1 MQNMSAIQ
9 FEMSVFSFSFNFI
22 LDFTGIYDITDKSK
36 YMYVNV
42 KFLTVPSN
50 IKVSTSAL
58 MSVFVIP
65 TPFSSWADRSI
76 SKKSRYFFVSS

>member
-1 MQNMSAIQ
+1 MSAIQ

-76 SKKSRYFFVSS
+76 SKKSRYFLVSS